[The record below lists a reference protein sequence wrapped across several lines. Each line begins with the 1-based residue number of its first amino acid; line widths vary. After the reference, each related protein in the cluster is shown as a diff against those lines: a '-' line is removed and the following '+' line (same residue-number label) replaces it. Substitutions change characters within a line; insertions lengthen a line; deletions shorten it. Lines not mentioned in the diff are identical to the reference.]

1 MALKKTLKGLVERI
15 PYPIGRIMALVP
27 FGVRLGKGYAAA
39 KAECRLFDCSDCSDC
54 SIGQSSERREVY
66 AVEHFRKV
74 FEYAREK
81 FPCCRELY
89 AKAGVLDLKIE
100 SIADIQ
106 KVPIVDK
113 KWTREHIAEFRG
125 AYRLNTGGS
134 SGEPTAFWM
143 DKECWAREWAHM
155 HTIWEKL
162 GYKYTDL
169 KLAIRG
175 KNLGKRPFAYNPVHN
190 EYIINTYLAV
200 KDYADDLK
208 LLFQKRKPKWV
219 HGYPSSIYQFILECE
234 GAFGEE
240 GTRQLFKGVVGLL
253 LSSEYPH
260 PYMVKKF
267 EEYGLKW
274 ISWYGHSEMA
284 VLAYGTIEQSNNQNS
299 QTILYHPFVTYGLT
313 EVVNG
318 HLIGTSYHNFDMPL
332 IRYDTGDLVEKVE
345 IEGGGGQWT
354 SDFRI
359 KEGRSGDFVA
369 DRNGKKIPLTALI
382 FGRHHKAFDIAD
394 HVQIRQQEPGK
405 ATLVVSGSKEVLAD
419 KAMSDL
425 FDLTNVDIDFD
436 MEIVG
441 KPIRTAAGKLKLKV

>member
-39 KAECRLFDCSDCSDC
+39 KAECRLFDCS
-54 SIGQSSERREVY
+54 IGQLGESRVAY

-74 FEYAREK
+74 FEYSREK
-81 FPCCRELY
+81 FPCYRELY
-89 AKAGVLDLKIE
+89 AKAGVLDLKVE
-100 SIADIQ
+100 SVADIQ

-113 KWTREHIAEFRG
+113 KWTREHFAEFKG

-155 HTIWEKL
+155 HTIWERL

-175 KNLGKRPFAYNPVHN
+175 KNLGRRPFAYNPVHN
-190 EYIINTYLAV
+190 EYIINTYLSV

-208 LLFQKRKPKWV
+208 RLFEKRKPKWF

-234 GAFGEE
+234 GTYGVK

-260 PYMVKKF
+260 PYIVQKF
-267 EEYGLKW
+267 ESYGLKW
-274 ISWYGHSEMA
+274 TSWYGHSEMA
-284 VLAYGTIEQSNNQNS
+284 VLAYGTIEESNNLNN
-299 QTILYHPFVTYGLT
+299 QTILYHPFVTYGFA
-313 EVVNG
+313 EVEDG
-318 HLIGTSYHNFDMPL
+318 HLLGTSYHNFDMPL

-345 IEGGGGQWT
+345 VEGGGGQR
-354 SDFRI
+354 SFAFKI
-359 KEGRSGDFVA
+359 KEGRSGDFVE
-369 DRNGKKIPLTALI
+369 DKNGKRIPLTALI

-405 ATLVVSGSKEVLAD
+405 ATLVVSGSKAVLAG
-419 KAMSDL
+419 KAMSVL
-425 FDLTNVDIDFD
+425 FDLTNVAIDFN
-436 MEIVG
+436 MEIVD

>member
-1 MALKKTLKGLVERI
+1 MALKKTLKGFVELI
-15 PYPIGRIMALVP
+15 PYPVGRIMALVP
-27 FGVRLGKGYAAA
+27 FVVRLGKGYATA

-54 SIGQSSERREVY
+54 SIKQLSERREAY

-81 FPCCRELY
+81 FPCYRELY
-89 AKAGVLDLKIE
+89 ANAGVLDLKIE
-100 SIADIQ
+100 SFADIK
-106 KVPIVDK
+106 KVPRIDK
-113 KWTREHIAEFRG
+113 AWTRQHFGEFKG

-175 KNLGKRPFAYNPVHN
+175 KNLGNRPFVYNPVHN
-190 EYIINTYLAV
+190 EYIINTYLSV
-200 KDYADDLK
+200 KDYADKLK
-208 LLFQKRKPKWV
+208 ELFEKREPKWF

-234 GAFGEE
+234 SAFGVD

-260 PYMVKKF
+260 PYIVRKF
-267 EEYGLKW
+267 ESYGLKW

-284 VLAYGTIEQSNNQNS
+284 VLAWADEQMV
-299 QTILYHPFVTYGLT
+299 YHPFVTYGLA
-313 EVVNG
+313 EIEDG
-318 HLIGTSYHNFDMPL
+318 HLLGTSYHNFDMPL
-332 IRYDTGDLVEKVE
+332 IRYDTGDLVEEVPDGFK
-345 IEGGGGQWT
+345 
-354 SDFRI
+354 I
-359 KEGRSGDFVA
+359 KEGRNGDFVE
-369 DRNGKKIPLTALI
+369 DKNGKRIPLTALI

-394 HVQIRQQEPGK
+394 HVQIRQREPGM
-405 ATLVVSGSKEVLAD
+405 ATLIVSGSKNAIGD
-419 KAMSDL
+419 KKIVDM
-425 FDLTNVDIDFD
+425 FDLTNVAIDFD
-436 MEIVG
+436 MEIVD